1 MRPLRQSMSTLVD
14 ANVVP
19 DEYCVAHAEPDPYW
33 VASVCGSGLGFVPSV
48 KAGQPEVVANISPAM
63 LRAGHPYNV
72 MDLADISFGIIN
84 KVKFEAI
91 AKARKVTTQEL
102 ADSLKTKIYGGFIIQ
117 RCIKPED
124 IKVDFEAADSLSY
137 GHDSIRWL
145 DFLKDELFT
154 QLGHTPKALSITDAG
169 AGSGGDTMQFMVAT
183 MMSEKTTKDVPMFSA
198 VTTVEMNKTR
208 FDCLEWNVNVVKEK
222 YKQDAVPA
230 QTKYGDYKELIQTLR
245 QEVVYVDPP
254 WGGVSGTDMRQ
265 QELHMYLQR
274 DAEILDSVAYEH
286 DESFGV
292 IDIMNTLLEQNKTHK
307 ANNEQH
313 LQTKVLVLKTP
324 RDWNTQMTEKLIDK
338 VKIHRVMPGE
348 RNSFFLFFLRDDVEG
363 E

>member
-84 KVKFEAI
+84 KVKFEAT

-117 RCIKPED
+117 RRIKPED

-137 GHDSIRWL
+137 GHDSI
-145 DFLKDELFT
+145 
-154 QLGHTPKALSITDAG
+154 
-169 AGSGGDTMQFMVAT
+169 
-183 MMSEKTTKDVPMFSA
+183 
-198 VTTVEMNKTR
+198 
-208 FDCLEWNVNVVKEK
+208 
-222 YKQDAVPA
+222 
-230 QTKYGDYKELIQTLR
+230 
-245 QEVVYVDPP
+245 
-254 WGGVSGTDMRQ
+254 
-265 QELHMYLQR
+265 
-274 DAEILDSVAYEH
+274 
-286 DESFGV
+286 
-292 IDIMNTLLEQNKTHK
+292 
-307 ANNEQH
+307 
-313 LQTKVLVLKTP
+313 
-324 RDWNTQMTEKLIDK
+324 
-338 VKIHRVMPGE
+338 
-348 RNSFFLFFLRDDVEG
+348 
-363 E
+363 